1 MSPDP
6 VPRTPDRRREDP
18 RLQEILNVL
27 EDMRET
33 ELRIEKRMGVVE
45 REIGRTRQLRELVKA
60 DAMSEK
66 QLGSFIEMSE
76 QWVNERERRVAQDTK
91 LNRRSLLSTV
101 LQGVIA
107 LLLALLTLFTYL
119 HQITVNVK

>member
-18 RLQEILNVL
+18 RLQEILDVL
-27 EDMRET
+27 EDMRKT
-33 ELRIEKRMGVVE
+33 ELRIEGRMGVVE

-107 LLLALLTLFTYL
+107 LLLALLTLFTWL

>member
-6 VPRTPDRRREDP
+6 APRTPDRRREDP
-18 RLQEILNVL
+18 RLQEILDVL
-27 EDMRET
+27 EDMRKT
-33 ELRIEKRMGVVE
+33 ELRIEGRMGVVE

-66 QLGSFIEMSE
+66 QLGSFMEMSE
-76 QWVNERERRVAQDTK
+76 QWVAERERRVEQDTK

-107 LLLALLTLFTYL
+107 LLLALLTLFTWL

>member
-18 RLQEILNVL
+18 RLQEILDVL
-27 EDMRET
+27 EDMRKT
-33 ELRIEKRMGVVE
+33 ELRIEGRMGVVE

>member
-18 RLQEILNVL
+18 RLQEILDVL
-27 EDMRET
+27 EDMRKT
-33 ELRIEKRMGVVE
+33 ELRIEGRMGVVE

-76 QWVNERERRVAQDTK
+76 QWVAERERRVEQDTK